1 MAYTKEQFTIDKRLL
16 QLAENRLSARV
27 AGHSGVELQQHRD
40 GYFAIASRFDDA
52 AMSHTVNTMF
62 IDLMVREPLH
72 GFDCMRYEK
81 LLKVVRKKLGSLMF
95 FRRKKVNEITC
106 LLPQSHLQPCFC
118 SHLMDAK
125 MEEGLNEISP
135 R

>member
-27 AGHSGVELQQHRD
+27 AGHSGVELQQYRD
-40 GYFAIASRFDDA
+40 EYFAIASKFDDP
-52 AMSHTVNTMF
+52 AMIHLVNAMF

-95 FRRKKVNEITC
+95 FRRKNKQNEVTC
-106 LLPQSHLQPCFC
+106 LLPLVHLQPCAC
-118 SHLMDAK
+118 KHLFDAK
-125 MEEGLNEISP
+125 ALEESAS
-135 R
+135 

>member
-1 MAYTKEQFTIDKRLL
+1 VAYTKEQFTIDKRLL

-27 AGHSGVELQQHRD
+27 AGHSGVELQQYRD
-40 GYFAIASRFDDA
+40 EYFAIASKFDDP
-52 AMSHTVNTMF
+52 AMIHLVNAMF

-95 FRRKKVNEITC
+95 FRRKNKQNEVTC
-106 LLPQSHLQPCFC
+106 LLPLVHLQPCAC
-118 SHLMDAK
+118 KHLFDAK
-125 MEEGLNEISP
+125 ALEESAS
-135 R
+135 